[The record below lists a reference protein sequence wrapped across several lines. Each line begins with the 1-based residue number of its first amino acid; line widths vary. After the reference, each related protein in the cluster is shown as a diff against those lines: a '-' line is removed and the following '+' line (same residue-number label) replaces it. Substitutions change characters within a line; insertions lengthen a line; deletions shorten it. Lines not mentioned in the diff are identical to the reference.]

1 MKSEE
6 FATAIIIIFLAVL
19 AIAAVVYWYRHQ
31 RLLKERAEIMR
42 DAIRHR
48 DFSFR
53 LPTRGLFFG
62 EKALQEVLNDMGQ
75 EVQKLVA
82 HSEVESW
89 QRLTRVLTHE
99 IMNATAPIQSIS
111 QAYLKNPDIKD
122 SPYEEGIRAIHDTS
136 TGLVAFVES
145 YRKLT
150 QLQEPVISDVNMLG
164 FCKQIA
170 TLYPQLKW
178 NIDIPADFVLQADEN
193 LLRQVFINLTKNAIE
208 AEAKAISLTPI
219 PSPRRGETSGRKA
232 SLLGGRFEGGLL
244 FSNDGHVIPL
254 DVAQEIFIPFF
265 TTKQTG
271 TGIGLSLSRQILMRQ
286 GMTISLAENPLRGYN
301 VTFVIEKA

>member
-1 MKSEE
+1 MTYILIFFIFS
-6 FATAIIIIFLAVL
+6 FFILLFFLA
-19 AIAAVVYWYRHQ
+19 YRHQ
-31 RLLKERAEIMR
+31 CLLRERAQIMR

-62 EKALQEVLNDMGQ
+62 EKALQEALNDMGQ
-75 EVQKLVA
+75 DIQKQVA

-99 IMNATAPIQSIS
+99 IMNATTPIQSIS
-111 QAYLKNPDIKD
+111 QAYLKNHDICG

-136 TGLVAFVES
+136 TGLMAFVDS

-150 QLQEPVISDVNMLG
+150 QLQEPVISDVNLLD
-164 FCKQIA
+164 FSKRLA
-170 TLYPQLKW
+170 SLYPDLTWK
-178 NIDIPADFVLQADEN
+178 IEIPADFTLQADEN
-193 LLRQVFINLTKNAIE
+193 LLRQVFINMVKNAIE
-208 AEAKAISLTPI
+208 AEAKTIGLTPTLSKGEGAI
-219 PSPRRGETSGRKA
+219 HPS
-232 SLLGGRFEGGLL
+232 LGGDRGGCGLL

-254 DVAQEIFIPFF
+254 DVQQEIFVPFF

-271 TGIGLSLSRQILMRQ
+271 SGIGLSLSRQILMMQ
-286 GMTISLAENPLRGYN
+286 GMTLSLAESPQRGYN
-301 VTFVIEKA
+301 VTFVIEKS

>member
-1 MKSEE
+1 MV
-6 FATAIIIIFLAVL
+6 IGYGIL
-19 AIAAVVYWYRHQ
+19 AIAIVAVALFLAYRHQ
-31 RLLKERAEIMR
+31 CLLRERAQIMR

-62 EKALQEVLNDMGQ
+62 EKALQEALNDMGQ
-75 EVQKLVA
+75 DIQKQVA

-89 QRLTRVLTHE
+89 QKLTRVLTHE
-99 IMNATAPIQSIS
+99 IMNAITPIQSIS
-111 QAYLKNPDIKD
+111 QAYLKNLDISS

-136 TGLVAFVES
+136 TGLMAFVES

-150 QLQEPVISDVNMLG
+150 QLQEPVISDVNLLD
-164 FCKQIA
+164 FAKRIA
-170 TLYPQLKW
+170 SLYPDLAW
-178 NIDIPADFVLQADEN
+178 EIDIPADFVLQADEN

-208 AEAKAISLTPI
+208 AEAKTIGLTPTLSKREGT
-219 PSPRRGETSGRKA
+219 PPK
-232 SLLGGRFEGGLL
+232 GGWGVL

-265 TTKQTG
+265 TTKPSG
-271 TGIGLSLSRQILMRQ
+271 TGIGLSLSRQILMMQ
-286 GMTISLAENPLRGYN
+286 GMTLSLAENPQRGYN
-301 VTFVIEKA
+301 VTFVIEKN

>member
-1 MKSEE
+1 MIP
-6 FATAIIIIFLAVL
+6 IIIITVVL
-19 AIAAVVYWYRHQ
+19 AGVALVLFYWYRHQ
-31 RLLKERAEIMR
+31 RLLRERAEIMR

-62 EKALQEVLNDMGQ
+62 EKALQETLNDMGQ
-75 EVQKLVA
+75 EIEKQVA

-99 IMNATAPIQSIS
+99 IMNATTPIQSIS
-111 QAYLKNPDIKD
+111 QAYLKNPNIKG
-122 SPYEEGIRAIHDTS
+122 SPYEEGIQAIHDTS
-136 TGLVAFVES
+136 AGLAAFVDS

-150 QLQEPVISDVNMLG
+150 QLQEPVIADINMLG

-170 TLYPQLKW
+170 TLYPDLEW
-178 NIDIPADFVLQADEN
+178 NIDIPADLILQADEN

-208 AEAKAISLTPI
+208 ADARTIGIKA
-219 PSPRRGETSGRKA
+219 PSTSPF
-232 SLLGGRFEGGLL
+232 GGVLNI
-244 FSNDGHVIPL
+244 SNDGHVIPL

-271 TGIGLSLSRQILMRQ
+271 TGIGLSLSRQILMKQ
-286 GMTISLAENPLRGYN
+286 GMTINLAENPLRGYN
-301 VTFVIEKA
+301 VTFVIEKS

>member
-1 MKSEE
+1 MGSAE
-6 FATAIIIIFLAVL
+6 IIFLAILLVF
-19 AIAAVVYWYRHQ
+19 AIAALAYAYRHQ
-31 RLLKERAEIMR
+31 CLLRERAQIMR

-62 EKALQEVLNDMGQ
+62 EKALQEALNDMGQ
-75 EVQKLVA
+75 DIQKQVA

-89 QRLTRVLTHE
+89 QKLTRVLTHE
-99 IMNATAPIQSIS
+99 IMNAITPIQSIS
-111 QAYLKNPDIKD
+111 QAYLKNLDISD

-136 TGLVAFVES
+136 TGLMAFVEN

-150 QLQEPVISDVNMLG
+150 QLQEPVISDVNLLD
-164 FCKQIA
+164 FAKRIA
-170 TLYPQLKW
+170 SLYPDLAWK
-178 NIDIPADFVLQADEN
+178 IDIPADFVLQADEN

-208 AEAKAISLTPI
+208 AEAKTISLSQPLSKREGTP
-219 PSPRRGETSGRKA
+219 PK
-232 SLLGGRFEGGLL
+232 GGWGVL

-265 TTKQTG
+265 TTKPSG
-271 TGIGLSLSRQILMRQ
+271 TGIGLSLSRQILMMQ
-286 GMTISLAENPLRGYN
+286 GMTLSLAENPQRGYN
-301 VTFVIEKA
+301 VTFLIEKN

>member
-6 FATAIIIIFLAVL
+6 FAAAIIIIFLAVL
-19 AIAAVVYWYRHQ
+19 AIAAMVYWYRHQ
-31 RLLKERAEIMR
+31 RLLRERAQIMR

-62 EKALQEVLNDMGQ
+62 EKALQEALNDMGQ
-75 EVQKLVA
+75 EIQKLVA

-89 QRLTRVLTHE
+89 QKLTRVLTHE

-111 QAYLKNPDIKD
+111 QAYLKRSDIKD
-122 SPYEEGIRAIHDTS
+122 SPYEEGIRAISDTS
-136 TGLVAFVES
+136 AGLATFVES

-150 QLQEPVISDVNMLG
+150 QLQEPVIADVNMLA

-170 TLYPQLKW
+170 TLYPQLQW
-178 NIDIPADFVLQADEN
+178 NIDIPADFVLQADAN

-208 AEAKAISLTPI
+208 AEAKKIGLTPTLSKREGTI
-219 PSPRRGETSGRKA
+219 HPSM
-232 SLLGGRFEGGLL
+232 GGAGGGFF

-271 TGIGLSLSRQILMRQ
+271 TGIGLSLSRQILMKQ

-301 VTFVIEKA
+301 VTFVIEKS